1 MTDLADG
8 QFVPRVGP
16 YLSEN
21 IKDQSRLTK
30 TVIIKK
36 PSAII
41 DIMKNVIAKNM
52 DIEAKIDANHALSQL
67 TDCEKTATGIGLQ
80 GSDISVF
87 ISLLMEHGFR

>member
-1 MTDLADG
+1 MADLAD
-8 QFVPRVGP
+8 VNLWPRVGP

-21 IKDQSRLTK
+21 IKDQSRLSK

-52 DIEAKIDANHALSQL
+52 DIEAKIDANHALSTYGLREDCYWNRL
-67 TDCEKTATGIGLQ
+67 TRKRYQRL
-80 GSDISVF
+80 
-87 ISLLMEHGFR
+87 